1 MQETI
6 HGGWGH
12 KRVGHSFVIKTT
24 MVYNGASCVAQMVKN
39 LPAMQE
45 TQVRS
50 LDWEGPHG
58 NPLQYSGGF
67 GKVPMA
73 THSNTLGDSMDRGPG
88 RLQSIQSQRVGHDYV
103 TNFHFSL
110 SPFKHGC

>member
-50 LDWEGPHG
+50 LDWED
-58 NPLQYSGGF
+58 PLR
-67 GKVPMA
+67 KRKA
-73 THSNTLGDSMDRGPG
+73 THLSILAWRIPWTEEPG
-88 RLQSIQSQRVGHDYV
+88 GLQSIKSQKVRD
-103 TNFHFSL
+103 N
-110 SPFKHGC
+110 